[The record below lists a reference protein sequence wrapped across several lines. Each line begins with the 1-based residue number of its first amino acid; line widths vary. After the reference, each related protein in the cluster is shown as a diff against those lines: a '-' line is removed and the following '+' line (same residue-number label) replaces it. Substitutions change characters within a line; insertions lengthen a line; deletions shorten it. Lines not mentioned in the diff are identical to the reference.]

1 MGKKKLTRIRA
12 QKQAHEQDQLQS
24 QLKDQEPK
32 PDQFRDRVPE
42 QEPDTAPGLETE
54 PEPETGIELE
64 TETGTEPEP
73 KTGTELETETET
85 ELYEHYR
92 YVVDP
97 GQSMLRI
104 DKYLSAR
111 IENASRTRIQAA
123 AQAGNILVNE
133 SAVKPNY
140 RVKPLDIIQIL
151 LPNPPREIE
160 LIPQDLPVSVVY
172 EDDDLIV
179 VDKAAGMVVHPAY
192 GNYSGTLMNALMFH
206 FRDLPLFNTGELR
219 PGLVHRIDKNTSGL
233 LVVAKNEYAHNRLA
247 RQFFKRTTGRLYTA
261 LVWGTPEPAEGTIT
275 GNVGRNIRD
284 RKIMQ
289 VFHDG
294 SQGKHAVTHYRIIE
308 PLGYVSLVE
317 CRLETGRTHQIRVHM
332 AWKGHPLFNDEEY
345 GGHRILKGTT
355 FTKYQQFVR
364 NCFEMLPRQALHAR
378 TLSFDHPVTGKR
390 LYFEAPIP
398 PDMVAV
404 IEKWRN
410 YVSGRD

>member
-1 MGKKKLTRIRA
+1 MEEEVLPGGFREEDGKY
-12 QKQAHEQDQLQS
+12 EEP
-24 QLKDQEPK
+24 DQEG
-32 PDQFRDRVPE
+32 QE
-42 QEPDTAPGLETE
+42 Q
-54 PEPETGIELE
+54 
-64 TETGTEPEP
+64 
-73 KTGTELETETET
+73 

-111 IENASRTRIQAA
+111 IENVSRTRVQAA
-123 AQAGNILVNE
+123 AQAGNILVNDNP
-133 SAVKPNY
+133 VKPNY
-140 RVKPLDIIQIL
+140 RVKPLDVIQIL

-160 LIPQDLPVSVVY
+160 LIPQDIPIRVVY

-192 GNYSGTLMNALMFH
+192 GNYSSTLMNALMYH

-247 RQFFKRTTGRLYTA
+247 RQFFRRTTGRLYQA
-261 LVWGTPEPAEGTIT
+261 LVWGTPDPAEGTIT
-275 GNVGRNIRD
+275 GHVGRNIRD

-289 VFHDG
+289 VFPDG

-308 PLGYVSLVE
+308 QLGYVSLIE
-317 CRLETGRTHQIRVHM
+317 CRLETGRTHQIRVHL
-332 AWKGHPLFNDEEY
+332 AWIGHPLFNDEEY

-364 NCFEMLPRQALHAR
+364 NCFDLLPRQALHAR
-378 TLSFDHPVTGKR
+378 TLAFDHPVTGKR
-390 LYFEAPIP
+390 LSFESPVP
-398 PDMVAV
+398 PDMVTV

-410 YVSGRD
+410 YISGRD

>member
-1 MGKKKLTRIRA
+1 MAEEELPEL
-12 QKQAHEQDQLQS
+12 QEQ
-24 QLKDQEPK
+24 
-32 PDQFRDRVPE
+32 
-42 QEPDTAPGLETE
+42 
-54 PEPETGIELE
+54 
-64 TETGTEPEP
+64 
-73 KTGTELETETET
+73 

-97 GQSMLRI
+97 GQSLLRI
-104 DKYLSAR
+104 DKYLASR
-111 IENASRTRIQAA
+111 IENVSRTRLQAA

-133 SAVKPNY
+133 TPVKSNY

-160 LIPQDLPVSVVY
+160 LIPQDIPISVIY

-192 GNYSGTLMNALMFH
+192 GNYSGTLMNALMHH
-206 FRDLPLFNTGELR
+206 FRDLPLFQTGEVR

-247 RQFFKRTTGRLYTA
+247 RQFFNRTTGRRYLA
-261 LVWGTPEPAEGTIT
+261 LVWGTPDPPEGTVT
-275 GNVGRNIRD
+275 GHVGRNLRD

-294 SQGKHAVTHYRIIE
+294 SQGKHAVTHYKVVE
-308 PLGYVSLVE
+308 QLGYVSLLE

-332 AWKGHPLFNDEEY
+332 AWFGHPLFNDEEY

-364 NCFEMLPRQALHAR
+364 NCFALIPRQALHAQ
-378 TLSFDHPVTGKR
+378 TLAFDHPVTSKR
-390 LYFEAPIP
+390 LSFESPLP
-398 PDMVAV
+398 PDMEAV
-404 IEKWRN
+404 LAKWRA
-410 YVSGRD
+410 YTVGRD

>member
-1 MGKKKLTRIRA
+1 MGKKKLTRVRA
-12 QKQAHEQDQLQS
+12 QKQEQDQLQELLKEQKQDQLQK
-24 QLKDQEPK
+24 QLKEQDQIQIQKQEPK
-32 PDQFRDRVPE
+32 PDQSADTAPE
-42 QEPDTAPGLETE
+42 QEPDTAP
-54 PEPETGIELE
+54 EPETGLE
-64 TETGTEPEP
+64 P
-73 KTGTELETETET
+73 ETET

-111 IENASRTRIQAA
+111 IENVSRTRVQAA

-140 RVKPLDIIQIL
+140 RVKPLDVIQIL

-192 GNYSGTLMNALMFH
+192 GNYSGTLMNALMYH

-233 LVVAKNEYAHNRLA
+233 LVVAKNENAHNKLA
-247 RQFFKRTTGRLYTA
+247 RQFFNRTTGRLYTA
-261 LVWGTPEPAEGTIT
+261 LVWGTPEPAEATIT
-275 GNVGRNIRD
+275 GNVGRNVRD

-378 TLSFDHPVTGKR
+378 TLSFDHPVSGKR
-390 LYFEAPIP
+390 LYFESPVP
-398 PDMVAV
+398 KDMVSV

>member
-1 MGKKKLTRIRA
+1 MAEEEISGTREQGKFREPEYKKES
-12 QKQAHEQDQLQS
+12 EQDF
-24 QLKDQEPK
+24 EPVHYTGQ
-32 PDQFRDRVPE
+32 D
-42 QEPDTAPGLETE
+42 
-54 PEPETGIELE
+54 PEPELDQEGQEQ
-64 TETGTEPEP
+64 
-73 KTGTELETETET
+73 

-104 DKYLSAR
+104 DKYLSKR
-111 IENASRTRIQAA
+111 IENVSRTRVQAA
-123 AQAGNILVNE
+123 AQAGNILVNDNP
-133 SAVKPNY
+133 VKPNY
-140 RVKPLDIIQIL
+140 RVKPLDVIQIL

-160 LIPQDLPVSVVY
+160 LIPQDIPINVVY
-172 EDDDLIV
+172 EDEDLVV

-192 GNYSGTLMNALMFH
+192 GNYSGTLMNALMYH

-261 LVWGTPEPAEGTIT
+261 LVWGTPDPAEGTIT
-275 GNVGRNIRD
+275 GHVGRNIRD

-289 VFHDG
+289 VFPDG

-364 NCFEMLPRQALHAR
+364 NCFDLLPRQALHAR
-378 TLSFDHPVTGKR
+378 TLAFDHPVTGKR
-390 LYFEAPIP
+390 LSFESPVP
-398 PDMVAV
+398 FDMVAV
-404 IEKWRN
+404 IDRWRN
-410 YVSGRD
+410 YIAGRE

>member
-1 MGKKKLTRIRA
+1 MTIKKSSDNPETEEGMESAHGLIPVKGAGNIRKTGA
-12 QKQAHEQDQLQS
+12 
-24 QLKDQEPK
+24 EP
-32 PDQFRDRVPE
+32 VPE
-42 QEPDTAPGLETE
+42 QDPVSEAETDQEGLEQ
-54 PEPETGIELE
+54 
-64 TETGTEPEP
+64 
-73 KTGTELETETET
+73 

-111 IENASRTRIQAA
+111 IENVSRTRVQAA
-123 AQAGNILVNE
+123 AQAGNILVNDNP
-133 SAVKPNY
+133 VKPNY
-140 RVKPLDIIQIL
+140 RVKPLDVIQIL

-160 LIPQDLPVSVVY
+160 LIPQDIPVKVVY
-172 EDDDLIV
+172 EDDDLVV

-192 GNYSGTLMNALMFH
+192 GNYSGTLMNALMYH
-206 FRDLPLFNTGELR
+206 FRDLPLFSSGELR

-247 RQFFKRTTGRLYTA
+247 RQFFRRTTGRLYLA
-261 LVWGTPEPAEGTIT
+261 LVWGTPDPAEGTIT
-275 GNVGRNIRD
+275 GHVGRNIRD

-294 SQGKHAVTHYRIIE
+294 SQGKHAVTHYRIVE
-308 PLGYVSLVE
+308 QLGYVSLIE
-317 CRLETGRTHQIRVHM
+317 CRLETGRTHQIRVHL

-364 NCFEMLPRQALHAR
+364 NCFELLPRQALHAR
-378 TLSFDHPVTGKR
+378 TLAFDHPVTGKR
-390 LYFEAPIP
+390 LSFESPVP
-398 PDMVAV
+398 PDMSAV

-410 YVSGRD
+410 YISGRE